1 MVSHP
6 LATNHGLQRI
16 RIRFDLGIDRLD
28 ISHARAFAHRIDR
41 RQSRSRIAFGLPVQ
55 RLGVVQQD
63 LGIAEQRPRY
73 GGPVGLRGPGILAVE
88 SRILELEGQITRQ
101 RIVEVARRLARVA
114 SVVELDRGDRIR
126 TADPIPDLQV
136 KPNL

>member
-1 MVSHP
+1 MPEIAVRTIVGRLDVHAVKRSGVLLLGDQPHAGIEETMVLEIQLDHP

-73 GGPVGLRGPGILAVE
+73 GLFLAFHW
-88 SRILELEGQITRQ
+88 
-101 RIVEVARRLARVA
+101 
-114 SVVELDRGDRIR
+114 
-126 TADPIPDLQV
+126 
-136 KPNL
+136 